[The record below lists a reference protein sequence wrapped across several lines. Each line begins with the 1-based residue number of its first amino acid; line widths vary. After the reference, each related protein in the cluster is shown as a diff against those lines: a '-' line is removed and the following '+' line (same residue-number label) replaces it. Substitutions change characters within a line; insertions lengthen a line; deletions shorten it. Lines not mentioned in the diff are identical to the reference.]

1 MRKNAYYI
9 DTETM
14 GFHGL
19 ATLVQYAHEDGDI
32 HLFEPWRRPARD
44 TLTLIEKFVDETC
57 VFFNASFDWFHLC
70 KLYTTWRLLPPDE
83 LPINLPVL
91 QVAEAERDGRFGPC
105 LKPRGAV
112 CLMLE
117 SRKSRLQM
125 LMSRHDVRVNKV
137 PTQTAFM
144 LQAYLERSIE
154 FDGILFARR
163 KDQNS
168 PKWKVYDRIIR
179 KQGEES
185 VCPHFKDVV
194 LKFRPDR
201 GLKQLSRHCLKLD
214 PAFNSFRDVYPETKK
229 KLCDIGYIPFALG
242 VSSPDDNWKVY
253 PKEGAERNKG
263 YSWPA
268 VVDEHVEH
276 WAFNEEARQ
285 YGSDDVKYTRLLD
298 EYFGYPDDQDNDS
311 ILACMVAAVR
321 WHGFDVDTEAIK
333 GLMAKAKAK
342 VAEAPVNLNKPHE
355 VRAYMREVMDE
366 SETQLID
373 KSTKKA
379 HLEKIRESYVVKR
392 EDLNV
397 EVEDVCT
404 VCDGSGALEVDG
416 ASKTCTRCEGVGV
429 EPGGEECISCFGDGC
444 IRCHGRGYLLMG
456 RTRAADRAAELLQCK
471 LAAKEVELYAK
482 LLRAGRFHAAFDVIG
497 TLSSRMSGTAG
508 LNAQGIKNDK
518 AVRSAFPL
526 KWDGMQLSGGDFDG
540 FEVTLAD
547 AVFGDANLRQ
557 DLAAGT
563 SIHTLMAKELYP
575 DKTHEQILLSKGH
588 KDGGDVDMYTRGKQA
603 VFAFLYGG
611 DEKTINKKLSVS
623 MKIAKAAMENLQNKY
638 PGIAK
643 SRERVEGMLSALK
656 QVGDVGTKIF
666 WEECED
672 KVTSFLGFSRYFT
685 LENRIVKELYELAQN
700 MPDEFHEN
708 KEIVVRRQ
716 RNQTVAGAT
725 ISALYGAAFNI
736 QAANIRAA
744 NNHLIQSPGAMITK
758 DLQRKIWDHQPCGI
772 GEWVVL
778 PMNVHDEVLVVC
790 LPHVVEAVSQTVVQ
804 VVESYRDRVPL
815 IGMEWARDMK
825 SWGEKGKVDLGIKPS
840 GIEDQRDNA
849 YVEPVT
855 LEELDELDTEPLY
868 VDFESDLSEWI

>member
-1 MRKNAYYI
+1 MRRNAYYI
-9 DTETM
+9 DTETV

-19 ATLVQYAHEDGDI
+19 ATLVQYAYEDGDI

-44 TLTLIEKFVDETC
+44 TLALIERFVDKTC

-83 LPINLPVL
+83 CPVNLPVL
-91 QVAEAERDGRFGPC
+91 QVAEAERDARFGPC
-105 LKPRGAV
+105 LKPAGAV

-117 SRKSRLQM
+117 SRKSNLQM
-125 LMSRHDVRVNKV
+125 LMSRHDIRINKV
-137 PTQTAFM
+137 PVQNAYK
-144 LQAYLERSIE
+144 LQSYLERSIE

-163 KDQNS
+163 KDQNA
-168 PKWKVYDRIIR
+168 PKWKVYDRIQR
-179 KQGEES
+179 KGGEEQ
-185 VCPHFKDVV
+185 VDPLFKDVV

-214 PAFNSFRDVYPETKK
+214 PKFNSFKDVYPETSK
-229 KLCDIGYIPFALG
+229 KLAEIGYIPFALG
-242 VSSPDDNWKVY
+242 VSDSKDWKVY
-253 PKEGAERNKG
+253 QKAGSDKHKG

-268 VVDEHVEH
+268 VVYEHIEH
-276 WAFNEEARQ
+276 WAHNEEARL

-298 EYFGYPDDQDNDS
+298 GFFNYPSDQDNDS
-311 ILACMVAAVR
+311 VLACMVAAVR
-321 WHGFDVDTEAIK
+321 WHGFDIDTEAINK
-333 GLMAKAKAK
+333 LMDKAKAV
-342 VAEAPVNLNKPHE
+342 VASSPVNLNKPHE
-355 VRAYMREVMDE
+355 VRAYIREVMDE
-366 SETQLID
+366 SETGLID

-379 HLEKIRESYVVKR
+379 NLEKIRETYTVKK

-397 EVEDVCT
+397 KVEELCSVCNGCGA
-404 VCDGSGALEVDG
+404 VDMDG
-416 ASKTCTRCEGVGV
+416 KTESCTRCEGSGS
-429 EPGGEECISCFGDGC
+429 EPGGEECCKCFGSGC
-444 IRCHGRGYLLMG
+444 VRCHGRGYLLLG
-456 RTRAADRAAELLQCK
+456 RTRAADRAAELLKCK

-482 LLRAGRFHAAFDVIG
+482 LLRAGRFHAAFEVIG

-526 KWDGMQLSGGDFDG
+526 KWSGMQLSGGDFDG

-547 AVFGDANLRQ
+547 AVFGDANLRR

-563 SIHTLMAKELYP
+563 SIHTLMARELYP
-575 DKTHEQILLSKGH
+575 DKSEAEILLSKGH

-611 DEKTINKKLSVS
+611 DEKTINKKLSIA
-623 MKIAKAAMENLQNKY
+623 MKIAKAAMDNLQNKY

-643 SRERVEGMLSALK
+643 SRERVEKMLGALK
-656 QVGDVGTKIF
+656 QVGGIGSSIE
-666 WEECED
+666 WEKCED

-685 LENRIVKELYELAQN
+685 LENRIVKELFELASN
-700 MPDEFHEN
+700 MPEEFHGN
-708 KEIVVRRQ
+708 GYVKRRD
-716 RNQTVAGAT
+716 RHQTLSGAT
-725 ISALYGAAFNI
+725 CSAIYAAAFNI

-758 DLQRKIWDHQPCGI
+758 DLQRQIWDHQPSGI

-790 LPHVVEAVSQTVVQ
+790 LPTVVDLVAETVIH

-815 IGMEWARDMK
+815 IGMEWARSMK

-840 GIEDQRDNA
+840 GIVDQRDDA

-855 LEELDELDTEPLY
+855 VEELDELDAEPLY